1 MPDFAKHS
9 VREIFHE
16 LKKFFVTF
24 CIEAIAS
31 EAKLKKP
38 LQQCSGFFKRMKQT
52 ITQKS
57 VDRDGG

>member
-24 CIEAIAS
+24 SSRSSHAKQNKKNRCIAA
-31 EAKLKKP
+31 AV
-38 LQQCSGFFKRMKQT
+38 FQT
-52 ITQKS
+52 YETNNNPKIS
-57 VDRDGG
+57 

>member
-24 CIEAIAS
+24 S
-31 EAKLKKP
+31 SRSSHAKQNKKTAAL
-38 LQQCSGFFKRMKQT
+38 LQRFFKRMKQT